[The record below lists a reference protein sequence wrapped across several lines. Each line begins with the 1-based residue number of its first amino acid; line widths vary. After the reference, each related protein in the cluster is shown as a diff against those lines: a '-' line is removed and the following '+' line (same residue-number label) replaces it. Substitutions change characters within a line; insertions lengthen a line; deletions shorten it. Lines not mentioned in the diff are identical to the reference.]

1 MAKCKD
7 CVHVEACSRKQKI
20 VIDGLNRAARYAEK
34 FTNEKIEVGCSKEE
48 SLCELFCDRSRFVE
62 LPNDFPKGRLTTN
75 KPLGNFD
82 ALMNYAYA
90 KDGIVL
96 IRYANNQENMDLCD
110 YIAHHAKC
118 DCAINAQE
126 VLDGACLECDD
137 FYCPLGR
144 AYFASVQAAELRKR
158 LKMYEDLAEQALK
171 EREANE

>member
-1 MAKCKD
+1 MATCAE
-7 CVHVEACSRKQKI
+7 CVHVEVCKNI
-20 VIDGLNRAARYAEK
+20 YEIHGDGL
-34 FTNEKIEVGCSKEE
+34 SEE
-48 SLCELFCDRSRFVE
+48 SLGCDHFKDRSRFVE
-62 LPNDFPKGRLTTN
+62 LPDDFPKGRLTTDN
-75 KPLGNFD
+75 PLGNFD

-90 KDGIVL
+90 KDGNVL

-144 AYFASVQAAELRKR
+144 AYFASVQAAELRGR

-171 EREANE
+171 EREANGQSEN

>member
-1 MAKCKD
+1 MPECRDCKNCIHYCLCNYEEICHYDIDNIKNAKD
-7 CVHVEACSRKQKI
+7 CSFFQ
-20 VIDGLNRAARYAEK
+20 
-34 FTNEKIEVGCSKEE
+34 
-48 SLCELFCDRSRFVE
+48 DRSRFVE
-62 LPNDFPKGRLTTN
+62 LPNDFPKGRLTVD

-90 KDGIVL
+90 KDGNVL
-96 IRYANNQENMDLCD
+96 IRYANNQENIDLCD

-144 AYFASVQAAELRKR
+144 AYFASVQAAELRER
-158 LKMYEDLAEQALK
+158 LKMYEDLTEKTSK
-171 EREANE
+171 EREENENNAFIP

>member
-1 MAKCKD
+1 MSECRDCKNCIHYSLCNYEEICHYDIDNIKNAKD
-7 CVHVEACSRKQKI
+7 CSFFK
-20 VIDGLNRAARYAEK
+20 
-34 FTNEKIEVGCSKEE
+34 
-48 SLCELFCDRSRFVE
+48 DRSRFVE
-62 LPNDFPKGRLTTN
+62 LPNDFPKGRLTMD

-90 KDGIVL
+90 KDGNVL

-144 AYFASVQAAELRKR
+144 AYFASVQAAELRER
-158 LKMYEDLAEQALK
+158 LKMYEDLTEQSLK
-171 EREANE
+171 ERESNAGQNDT

>member
-1 MAKCKD
+1 MTCKE
-7 CVHVEACSRKQKI
+7 CIHYEACHDMYYEEHATRHFDPEKH
-20 VIDGLNRAARYAEK
+20 NAEK
-34 FTNEKIEVGCSKEE
+34 ECGYFK
-48 SLCELFCDRSRFVE
+48 DRSRFVE
-62 LPNDFPKGRLTTN
+62 LPDDFPKGRLTTDN
-75 KPLGNFD
+75 PLGNFD

-90 KDGIVL
+90 KDGNVL

-144 AYFASVQAAELRKR
+144 AYFASVQAAELRGR

-171 EREANE
+171 ERGTK

>member
-1 MAKCKD
+1 MASCKECYHYEVCRMHYQQKCELTYETEKE
-7 CVHVEACSRKQKI
+7 VRHAMLE
-20 VIDGLNRAARYAEK
+20 AEK
-34 FTNEKIEVGCSKEE
+34 GCPI
-48 SLCELFCDRSRFVE
+48 CEHFADRSRFVE

-90 KDGIVL
+90 KDGNVL

-144 AYFASVQAAELRKR
+144 AYFASVQAAELRER
-158 LKMYEDLAEQALK
+158 LKMYEDLTEKTSK
-171 EREANE
+171 EREDN

>member
-1 MAKCKD
+1 MATCKD
-7 CVHVEACSRKQKI
+7 CIHYNLCRSISRIQLGWRGNSVHYVANVEEICKDFK
-20 VIDGLNRAARYAEK
+20 G
-34 FTNEKIEVGCSKEE
+34 
-48 SLCELFCDRSRFVE
+48 RSRFVE
-62 LPNDFPKGRLTTN
+62 LPDDFPKGRLTTDN
-75 KPLGNFD
+75 PLGNFD

-90 KDGIVL
+90 KDGNVL

-144 AYFASVQAAELRKR
+144 AYFASAQAAELRER

-171 EREANE
+171 EHE

>member
-1 MAKCKD
+1 MATCAE
-7 CVHVEACSRKQKI
+7 CVHVE
-20 VIDGLNRAARYAEK
+20 V
-34 FTNEKIEVGCSKEE
+34 CSKKNLHVAVGMNITPRFKYERIE
-48 SLCELFCDRSRFVE
+48 QECDHFKDRSRFVE
-62 LPNDFPKGRLTTN
+62 LPDDFPKGRLTTDN
-75 KPLGNFD
+75 PLGNFD

-90 KDGIVL
+90 KDGNVL

-144 AYFASVQAAELRKR
+144 AYFASVQAAELRGR
-158 LKMYEDLAEQALK
+158 LKMYEDLAEQAEK
-171 EREANE
+171 EREENAN

>member
-1 MAKCKD
+1 MTCKD
-7 CVHVEACSRKQKI
+7 CIHYEACHDMYYEEHATRHFDPEKH
-20 VIDGLNRAARYAEK
+20 NAEK
-34 FTNEKIEVGCSKEE
+34 ECGYFK
-48 SLCELFCDRSRFVE
+48 DRSRFVE
-62 LPNDFPKGRLTTN
+62 LPDDFPKGRLTTDN
-75 KPLGNFD
+75 PLGNFD

-90 KDGIVL
+90 KDGNVL

-144 AYFASVQAAELRKR
+144 AYFASVQAAELRGR

-171 EREANE
+171 LKERENDAE

>member
-1 MAKCKD
+1 MMCKD
-7 CVHVEACSRKQKI
+7 CIHVEVCREY
-20 VIDGLNRAARYAEK
+20 VTGLAIARGVEL
-34 FTNEKIEVGCSKEE
+34 NETELEQVLVCDD
-48 SLCELFCDRSRFVE
+48 CEHCADRSRFVE

-82 ALMNYAYA
+82 ALMNYAYV
-90 KDGIVL
+90 KDGNVL

-144 AYFASVQAAELRKR
+144 AYFASVQAAELRGR

-171 EREANE
+171 EREGSEN

>member
-1 MAKCKD
+1 MSTCKD
-7 CVHVEACSRKQKI
+7 CLH
-20 VIDGLNRAARYAEK
+20 
-34 FTNEKIEVGCSKEE
+34 IEVCKEYHKMFWGSK
-48 SLCELFCDRSRFVE
+48 SLVDSQIDETEPENCQYFKDCSRFVE

-75 KPLGNFD
+75 KPLGNYD

-90 KDGIVL
+90 KDGNVL
-96 IRYANNQENMDLCD
+96 IRYANNQENMNLCD

-144 AYFASVQAAELRKR
+144 AYFASVQAAELRGR

-171 EREANE
+171 EREKDE

>member
-1 MAKCKD
+1 MATCKD
-7 CVHVEACSRKQKI
+7 CVHVEVC
-20 VIDGLNRAARYAEK
+20 RYY
-34 FTNEKIEVGCSKEE
+34 TNELAKANGIPLKLEEVELLLGCDD
-48 SLCELFCDRSRFVE
+48 CENFKDRSRFVV

-90 KDGIVL
+90 KDGNVL

-144 AYFASVQAAELRKR
+144 AYFASVQAAELRGR
-158 LKMYEDLAEQALK
+158 LKMYEDLTEQSLK
-171 EREANE
+171 ERES

>member
-1 MAKCKD
+1 MATCKD
-7 CVHVEACSRKQKI
+7 CVHYKLCGVFGYVSPVESC
-20 VIDGLNRAARYAEK
+20 GFY
-34 FTNEKIEVGCSKEE
+34 T
-48 SLCELFCDRSRFVE
+48 DRSRFVE
-62 LPNDFPKGRLTTN
+62 LPDDFPKGRLTTDN
-75 KPLGNFD
+75 PLGNFD

-90 KDGIVL
+90 KNGNVL

-144 AYFASVQAAELRKR
+144 AYFASVQAAELRGR
-158 LKMYEDLAEQALK
+158 LKMYEDLAEQAEK
-171 EREANE
+171 ERENNENQ

>member
-1 MAKCKD
+1 MASCKD
-7 CVHVEACSRKQKI
+7 CVHVEVCEDFTKAKLSPK
-20 VIDGLNRAARYAEK
+20 RA
-34 FTNEKIEVGCSKEE
+34 EE
-48 SLCELFCDRSRFVE
+48 LLPVLREHGRICDHFKDRSRFVE

-90 KDGIVL
+90 KDGNVL

-144 AYFASVQAAELRKR
+144 AYFASAQAAELRER

-171 EREANE
+171 ERKTDE

>member
-1 MAKCKD
+1 MATCED
-7 CVHVEACSRKQKI
+7 CVHVEVCKEYVMGVAAVRD
-20 VIDGLNRAARYAEK
+20 VDLNMD
-34 FTNEKIEVGCSKEE
+34 
-48 SLCELFCDRSRFVE
+48 ELVAVLRCDDCNHFKDRSRFVE
-62 LPNDFPKGRLTTN
+62 LPNDFPKGRLTTD

-90 KDGIVL
+90 KYGNVL

-144 AYFASVQAAELRKR
+144 AYFASVQAAELRER

-171 EREANE
+171 ERENHGKAQ